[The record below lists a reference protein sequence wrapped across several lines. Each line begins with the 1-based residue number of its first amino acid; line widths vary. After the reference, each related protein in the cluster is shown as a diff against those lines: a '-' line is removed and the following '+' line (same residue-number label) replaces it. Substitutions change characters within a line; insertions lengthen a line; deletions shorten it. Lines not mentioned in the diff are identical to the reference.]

1 MIEPNGPPIRKG
13 FSIVDSLERSAR
25 PSLGL
30 RPNWLEIA
38 FVASVSLLFAPE
50 PRALDEIKLQLK
62 WRHQFQFAGYYV
74 ALDQG
79 YYRDAGLE
87 VTLIEAQPDTDMVD
101 EVVSGRAE
109 FGIGTSELL
118 LARQTQPVVALAPI
132 YQHSPFALAA
142 RADRASNL
150 HELVGQPIMLE
161 PGAAEILALFQQEG
175 VSIDQ
180 LDIRPHTQRIDD
192 LISGRV
198 AAMSVYSTTEP
209 YQLRRLGFNYNLFS
223 ARASGIDF
231 YGDILFTTEDQIRRH
246 PKRVK
251 GFLDASLAGWR
262 EAIAHSETAIDLIM
276 ERYNSQKRD
285 RDSYRFEA
293 NESRRLIRP
302 DLIDV
307 GHTNPGRW
315 RHIADTY
322 ADLGM
327 LPRNVSLDRFLYAP
341 NRPLVDPRLLT
352 ALAGSLALL
361 LLLSALTWKIA
372 RLNRRLTREIVERER
387 INSRLQEHD
396 ALFRLITENSSDV
409 IWILDV
415 ARRRFEYV
423 SPSVKSMR
431 GFSPEE
437 VMARPIEDSM
447 TVESWN
453 RIAHLVEA
461 IETQHRTRMKIDFAP
476 RVTEI
481 EQPVKMGGTVQTEV
495 VTTPVLDEAGHPVK
509 LLGIT
514 RDTTQR
520 KALEAELRTR
530 IAAIEAAGD
539 AIAITD
545 VQGYLLYANPA
556 FAKQTGYALEEL
568 KGAHTRTF
576 KSGRHDASLYADLWQ
591 TVLGGR
597 IWRGELINKRKDG
610 SLYEEEMTIAP
621 VISVKGQVDCFVA
634 IKRDV
639 SERRSMERAL
649 KEANRQLSENLTRI
663 RLLQKEL
670 AEQTIRDPLTGLHNR
685 RYLDETLP
693 REFARARHEGYTLT
707 AAMVDVDHFKR
718 INDTWGHPAGDSL
731 LKSLAVLLQ
740 ERFREGDI
748 VCRYGGEE
756 FLVLLP
762 HTSIEICLPRADWLR
777 QAFGNFRMSYQDVE
791 IRATLSIGLASY
803 PECANSPQTL
813 IQMADAALYQAK
825 HKGRNRV
832 EFMSSEA
839 TES

>member
-1 MIEPNGPPIRKG
+1 MNNLK
-13 FSIVDSLERSAR
+13 RSTHLS
-25 PSLGL
+25 PGL
-30 RPNWLEIA
+30 RRGWLDIA
-38 FVASVSLLFAPE
+38 CVASVALLVAPE
-50 PRALDEIKLQLK
+50 LRALDEIRLQLK

-74 ALDQG
+74 ALDRG

-87 VTLIEAQPDTDMVD
+87 VTLVEAQPDTDVVA

-109 FGIGTSELL
+109 FGTGTSELL
-118 LARQTQPVVALAPI
+118 LARQTQPIVALAPI
-132 YQHSPFALAA
+132 YQHSPFALAV

-161 PGAAEILALFQQEG
+161 PGAAEIIALFQQEG

-192 LISGRV
+192 LTSGRI

-223 ARASGIDF
+223 ARAGGIDF
-231 YGDILFTTEDQIRRH
+231 YGDILFTTEDQTRRH
-246 PKRVK
+246 PKRVRA
-251 GFLDASLAGWR
+251 FLDASLAGWR
-262 EAIAHSETAIDLIM
+262 EALKHSETAIDLIM
-276 ERYNSQKRD
+276 ARYNSQGRD
-285 RDSYRFEA
+285 RDAYRFEA
-293 NESRRLIRP
+293 EESRRLMRP

-307 GHTNPGRW
+307 GHSNPGRW

-322 ADLGM
+322 AELGM
-327 LPRNVSLDRFLYAP
+327 LPRNVSLDRFLYDS
-341 NRPLVDPRLLT
+341 NRPRLDPRFMT
-352 ALAGSLALL
+352 ALAGSLTLL
-361 LLLSALTWKIA
+361 LLLSALTWKIV
-372 RLNRRLTREIVERER
+372 RLNRRLASEIVERDR
-387 INSRLQEHD
+387 INRHLREHN
-396 ALFRLITENSSDV
+396 ALFHLITENSSDV
-409 IWILDV
+409 IWILDI

-423 SPSVKSMR
+423 SPSVTSMR
-431 GFSPEE
+431 GFSPQE
-437 VMARPIEDSM
+437 VMAEPIEASM
-447 TVESWN
+447 TVESWG
-453 RIAHLVEA
+453 RIAHL
-461 IETQHRTRMKIDFAP
+461 IDGEQAGMNSGFAP
-476 RVTEI
+476 QVTEI
-481 EQPVKMGGTVQTEV
+481 EQPLKQGGTVHAEV

-514 RDTTQR
+514 RDTTRR
-520 KALEAELRTR
+520 KTLEAELRTR

-545 VQGYLLYANPA
+545 AQGRLLYANPA
-556 FAKQTGYALEEL
+556 FARQTGYTLSEL
-568 KGAHTRTF
+568 KGVHTRAF
-576 KSGRHDASLYADLWQ
+576 KSGLHDADFYADLWQ

-597 IWRGELINKRKDG
+597 IWRGEMINKRKGG

-621 VISVKGQVDCFVA
+621 VMNVKGEVDCFVA

-649 KEANRQLSENLTRI
+649 KQANRQLSENLARI

-693 REFARARHEGYTLT
+693 REFARARHEGYVLT

-718 INDTWGHPAGDSL
+718 INDTWGHPAGDAL
-731 LKSLAVLLQ
+731 LKALAALLQ
-740 ERFREGDI
+740 KRFREGDI

-762 HTSIEICLPRADWLR
+762 HASIETCLPRADWLR
-777 QAFGNFRMSYQDVE
+777 QAFGNLRMIYQDVE

-803 PECANSPQTL
+803 PEYASSPQEL
-813 IQMADAALYQAK
+813 IQMADAALYRAK
-825 HKGRNRV
+825 HHGRNRIEV
-832 EFMSSEA
+832 ISSEA
-839 TES
+839 